1 MPPFVP
7 PNTHKKLRWTL
18 LKRATIMSA
27 LTVGGKAREPSQRSP
42 YMNQETPAIKLRLR
56 LVTMTQARTR
66 LAVSLRSDTDIELNS
81 RMYVDSVRNYRQA
94 LQEMVATFQGA

>member
-1 MPPFVP
+1 M
-7 PNTHKKLRWTL
+7 
-18 LKRATIMSA
+18 
-27 LTVGGKAREPSQRSP
+27 GGKAREPSQRTRSP
-42 YMNQETPAIKLRLR
+42 YMDQETPAIKLRLQ